1 MTLRLPS
8 GVAKLLDSGLTGSD
22 WRALADYLGY
32 NSYKVPRFLNI
43 FCFVI
48 PFISRLSSLK

>member
-48 PFISRLSSLK
+48 PFISRLSSLR